1 MERITGFRAA
11 VLLLVFFLIVG
22 FFAVNLYTLQIVD
35 AADQTD
41 SNYFKIRTT
50 VKAARGDILDRNG
63 NALVSNRASYNLV
76 LISYVIN
83 SVKGTNDYLRQLY
96 LLCDEIG
103 AEYVDNFPITKDRP
117 FEYTLDEYSSSW
129 KGYFQKYLAN
139 KEIDSD
145 ITAPLLLQRLR
156 ESYKIPEDWSDKDA
170 RAVIGIYY
178 ELALRSVANLD
189 NYIFIEDVQSDHLA
203 VILELNTPGLRVEA
217 STVREYATEYAAHIL
232 GHTGPMNEK
241 QWEYYKNIE
250 GYKMDAVVGQSGLEQ
265 VFEEQL
271 HGVDGLREDTID
283 KEGNV
288 ISTRWLT
295 LPRAGNNVETSIDL
309 ELQRI
314 AEDELART
322 LEALRNQEDED
333 ADGKDAEGGAV
344 VAMDPATGEI
354 LACASYPTYNLATFR
369 QDYEALEAD
378 PLLPMY
384 NRALL
389 AAYPPGSTYKMSM
402 VVAGIDNGY
411 LNATYEIRDEG
422 VYRKYDGDRGPK
434 CLAWTTSRSTHEM
447 VNAMKALQKSCNY
460 YFYVLGDMMSIEDI
474 DETAKGFGLGESTG
488 VELYEETGHRA
499 NEETKKALYRGENAY
514 WYKGDQILAA
524 IGQSDNRFTPLQ
536 LCVYVSTLAN
546 DGQRLEAT
554 FLQRVVSNDYRT
566 LIEDNKPTIVSNMVI
581 SDEAKYAVLEGM
593 KQVART
599 GGTAAGTFAN
609 YPVDV
614 ACKTGTAETGKANTS
629 ANAAFV
635 CFAPAEEPRIAIAI
649 YGEQAGHGSGMA
661 GVAKSMLDY
670 YLNLDEASDV
680 NSYENAVS

>member
-1 MERITGFRAA
+1 MERITRFRAA
-11 VLLLVFFLIVG
+11 VLLLVFLLIVS
-22 FFAVNLYTLQIVD
+22 FFGVKLYTMQIVEAKDQAD
-35 AADQTD
+35 A
-41 SNYFKIRTT
+41 NYYKIRTT

-83 SVKGTNDYLRQLY
+83 SAKGTNDYLLQLHK
-96 LLCDEIG
+96 LCQEIG
-103 AEYVDNFPITKDRP
+103 AEYIDNFPITKERP
-117 FEYTLDEYSSSW
+117 FEYTLDQQSSSW
-129 KGYFQKYLAN
+129 QGYFQKYLAN

-156 ESYKIPEDWSDKDA
+156 NSYKIPEDWSDADA

-203 VILELNTPGLRVEA
+203 AILELNTPGLMVEA

-265 VFEEQL
+265 AFEEQL

-283 KEGNV
+283 KEGNI

-295 LPRAGNNVETSIDL
+295 MPKAGNNVETSIDL

-314 AEDELART
+314 AEDALAKT
-322 LEALRNQEDED
+322 LEALRAQEDEY
-333 ADGKDAEGGAV
+333 ADGRDAEGGAV

-354 LACASYPTYNLATFR
+354 LACASYPTYNLATFN
-369 QDYEALEAD
+369 QDYEELKAD
-378 PLLPMY
+378 PLLPMF

-389 AAYPPGSTYKMSM
+389 ATYPPGSTYKMSM
-402 VVAGIDNGY
+402 VVAGINNGY

-422 VYRKYDGDRGPK
+422 VYRKYDGDNGPK
-434 CLAWTTSRSTHEM
+434 CLAWTQNHSTHNM

-460 YFYVLGDMMSIEDI
+460 YFYVLGDMMDI
-474 DETAKGFGLGESTG
+474 RHIDDTAKALGLGESTG

-499 NEETKKALYRGENAY
+499 NAQTKEALYRGENAQ
-514 WYKGDQILAA
+514 WYKGDQILAS

-536 LCVYVSTLAN
+536 LCVYASTLAN
-546 DGQRLEAT
+546 RGQRLEAT

-566 LIEDNKPTIVSNMVI
+566 LVEDNKPTIANNLVI
-581 SDEAKYAVLEGM
+581 NDEAWYAVLEGM
-593 KQVART
+593 KMVARS
-599 GGTAAGTFAN
+599 GGTAQGTFAN

-614 ACKTGTAETGKANTS
+614 ACKTGTAETGKRGTS

-635 CFAPAEEPRIAIAI
+635 CFAPAEQPKIAISI

-661 GVAKSMLDY
+661 GIAKSMLDY
-670 YLNLDEASDV
+670 YLNLEEASDV
-680 NSYENAVS
+680 SSYENTVS

>member
-11 VLLLVFFLIVG
+11 VLLLAFLVVVG
-22 FFAVNLYTLQIVD
+22 FFAFKLYDVQIVEAEDQAD
-35 AADQTD
+35 A
-41 SNYFKIRTT
+41 NYFKFRTT

-83 SVKGTNDYLRQLY
+83 SAKGTNDYLLQLY
-96 LLCDEIG
+96 KLCDEIG
-103 AEYVDNFPITKDRP
+103 AEYVDNFPITEDRP
-117 FEYTLDEYSSSW
+117 FEYTLEEQSSSW

-156 ESYKIPEDWSDKDA
+156 SSYKIPEDWSDKDA

-203 VILELNTPGLRVEA
+203 AILELNTPGLMVEA

-250 GYKMDAVVGQSGLEQ
+250 GYKMDAVVGQAGLEQ

-283 KEGNV
+283 KEGNI

-295 LPRAGNNVETSIDL
+295 LPKAGNNVETSIDL

-322 LEALRNQEDED
+322 LEALRNQENED
-333 ADGKDAEGGAV
+333 VDGKDAEGGAV
-344 VAMDPATGEI
+344 VAMDPNTGEI
-354 LACASYPTYNLATFR
+354 LACASYPTYDLDTFR
-369 QDYEALEAD
+369 QEYDTLKED
-378 PLLPMY
+378 PLLPMF

-389 AAYPPGSTYKMSM
+389 ATYPPGSTYKMSM
-402 VVAGIDNGY
+402 VVAGIDHGY
-411 LNATYEIRDEG
+411 VSATYEIRDEG

-434 CLAWTTSRSTHEM
+434 CLAWTNSRSTHQM
-447 VNAMKALQKSCNY
+447 VNSMKALQKSCNY
-460 YFYVLGDMMSIEDI
+460 YFYVLGDMMAIEDI

-499 NEETKKALYRGENAY
+499 NEETKKALYSGENAY
-514 WYKGDQILAA
+514 WYKGDQVLAS

-536 LCVYVSTLAN
+536 LCVYVSTIAN
-546 DGQRLEAT
+546 RGQRLQAT

-566 LIEDNKPTIVSNMVI
+566 LVEENQPTIVSNMVI
-581 SDEAKYAVLEGM
+581 SDEAYGAVLEGM

-599 GGTAAGTFAN
+599 GGTAQATFSN

-614 ACKTGTAETGKANTS
+614 ACKTGTAETGKQDAS

-635 CFAPAEEPRIAIAI
+635 CFAPAEQPKIAISI

-661 GVAKSMLDY
+661 VIAKSMLDY
-670 YLNLDEASDV
+670 YLNIDEASDV
-680 NSYENAVS
+680 SSYENAVS